1 MPADGPG
8 SGASPSAGPARAPR
22 LSRTARGGLALGV
35 GTGISTALG
44 YAFTA
49 VLARSFGPGEYGAL
63 VALLGAGLIGTIPA
77 SGLQYVVA
85 RRTVALGLPAGRND
99 GPTLLLSGVTGVLL
113 CVLIAAG
120 SPLIKDYLHLASV
133 GPVLAL
139 GVTLIP
145 MTVSGAMQGG
155 LLGHHRL
162 PALSSLMVLT
172 AVARFAGGA
181 LTAAMGWDVTGA
193 MACLAAAAVVTT
205 VVGYAQTGPASWG
218 VRAAAVSLRMER
230 ALAGDVA
237 RACSAVAGIVVLTNV
252 DLLLAR
258 HYLPAD
264 VSGAYGV
271 ASLFAKAML
280 WGTQFVA
287 QAAFP
292 ALARPEQ
299 ARKLLA
305 QAVGGTAA
313 IGAVGVLAT
322 VLAAGPVVRV
332 ATGQGAYDEAVRLA
346 PWFALLGLGW
356 ALAQV
361 LLLAA
366 VAAGER
372 TAGRI
377 LWLVI
382 AAEAGAIA
390 TGLHGSAGQILSACV
405 ISVGWYALAAALL
418 ARSAAGRP
426 AGAHRREDTP
436 VADLHVDGGV
446 VGADV
451 QVDLPVDA
459 VPAPRQPAESR
470 ELTAAFGSDPTVRTV
485 AEPHGDPRRPDPA
498 AAPVA
503 GQGDLRSS
511 GPVPEPRDGQ
521 DGFRSGLRGS
531 EPAAGDGDQA
541 AGLPGVPWWDG
552 SADFGESGG
561 DDLVGEPADRGDLG
575 DRGEDDVPRPRGGEL
590 GDGPPAG
597 VRAEHRG

>member
-1 MPADGPG
+1 MPADAHAVP
-8 SGASPSAGPARAPR
+8 AQAPS
-22 LSRTARGGLALGV
+22 LSRTARGGLVLGL

-49 VLARSFGPGEYGAL
+49 VLARSFGPAEYGAL

-85 RRTVALGLPAGRND
+85 RRTVSLGLPAGRND
-99 GPTLLLSGVTGVLL
+99 GPTLLLSGVTGVALCLL
-113 CVLIAAG
+113 VALT
-120 SPLIKDYLHLASV
+120 SPITKDYLHLASV

-145 MTVSGAMQGG
+145 LTVSGALQGG

-162 PALSSLMVLT
+162 GALSTLMVLT

-181 LTAAMGWDVTGA
+181 LTAALGWDVTGA
-193 MACLAAAAVVTT
+193 MGTLAAAAVVTA
-205 VVGYAQTGPASWG
+205 VVGYALTGPESWG
-218 VRAAAVSLRMER
+218 ARSWGASVRGARVALRVEK

-237 RACSAVAGIVVLTNV
+237 RACSAVAGITVLTNV

-292 ALARPEQ
+292 ALARPER
-299 ARKLLA
+299 ARRLLA
-305 QAVGGTAA
+305 QAVAGTAA
-313 IGAVGVLAT
+313 IGAVGVLLT
-322 VLAAGPVVRV
+322 VVAAGPVVRV
-332 ATGQGAYDEAVRLA
+332 ATGQASYGEAARLA

-382 AAEAGAIA
+382 TAEAAAIA
-390 TGLHGSAGQILSACV
+390 FALHGSAGEILAACL

-426 AGAHRREDTP
+426 AGAHRREDAPTATADEVAAGAVAAGAVP
-436 VADLHVDGGV
+436 AGAVAAEEAAADLRVDGAV

-451 QVDLPVDA
+451 QVDVQ
-459 VPAPRQPAESR
+459 VEVQVE
-470 ELTAAFGSDPTVRTV
+470 
-485 AEPHGDPRRPDPA
+485 
-498 AAPVA
+498 
-503 GQGDLRSS
+503 
-511 GPVPEPRDGQ
+511 VPEPRRERAGP
-521 DGFRSGLRGS
+521 GAGTANRHGRGGARR
-531 EPAAGDGDQA
+531 EPAE
-541 AGLPGVPWWDG
+541 LPGVPWWDG
-552 SADFGESGG
+552 SADLGLSGG
-561 DDLVGEPADRGDLG
+561 DDLIGEPADRGDADAG
-575 DRGEDDVPRPRGGEL
+575 EHDVPHARRGEV

-597 VRAEHRG
+597 LRAEHHR

>member
-1 MPADGPG
+1 MPAD
-8 SGASPSAGPARAPR
+8 ARAVPAEAPS
-22 LSRTARGGLALGV
+22 LSRTARGGLVLGL

-49 VLARSFGPGEYGAL
+49 VLARSFGPAEYGAL

-85 RRTVALGLPAGRND
+85 RRTVSLGLPAGRND
-99 GPTLLLSGVTGVLL
+99 GPTLLLSGVTGVALCLL
-113 CVLIAAG
+113 VAAA
-120 SPLIKDYLHLASV
+120 SPVIEDYLHLGSV

-145 MTVSGAMQGG
+145 MTVSGALQGG

-162 PALSSLMVLT
+162 GALSALMVLT
-172 AVARFAGGA
+172 AVARFAGGV
-181 LTAAMGWDVTGA
+181 LTAALGWDVTGA
-193 MACLAAAAVVTT
+193 MGTLAVAAAVTAVI
-205 VVGYAQTGPASWG
+205 GYALTGPESWG
-218 VRAAAVSLRMER
+218 ARSWGARSWGARSWGASVRGARAALRVEK

-237 RACSAVAGIVVLTNV
+237 RACSAVAGITVLTNV

-292 ALARPEQ
+292 ALARPER
-299 ARKLLA
+299 ARRLLA
-305 QAVGGTAA
+305 QAVAGTAA
-313 IGAVGVLAT
+313 IGAVGVLLTA
-322 VLAAGPVVRV
+322 VAAGPVVRV
-332 ATGQGAYDEAVRLA
+332 ATGQASYGEAVRLA

-372 TAGRI
+372 TAGLI

-382 AAEAGAIA
+382 TVEAAAIA
-390 TGLHGSAGQILSACV
+390 LALHGSAGEILAACL
-405 ISVGWYALAAALL
+405 ISVGWYALAAAML
-418 ARSAAGRP
+418 ARGAAGRP
-426 AGAHRREDTP
+426 AGEHRREDAP
-436 VADLHVDGGV
+436 AAGAGEVAAEEAAADLRVDGAV

-451 QVDLPVDA
+451 HVD
-459 VPAPRQPAESR
+459 
-470 ELTAAFGSDPTVRTV
+470 T
-485 AEPHGDPRRPDPA
+485 
-498 AAPVA
+498 
-503 GQGDLRSS
+503 
-511 GPVPEPRDGQ
+511 PEPRRLELPPG
-521 DGFRSGLRGS
+521 RGEPAGWFAGPGAPGRAG
-531 EPAAGDGDQA
+531 EPAAGPGAREPA
-541 AGLPGVPWWDG
+541 AGPRAGTANGNGRGEARREPVELPGVPWWDG
-552 SADFGESGG
+552 SADLGQGGG
-561 DDLVGEPADRGDLG
+561 DDLVGEPADRGDP
-575 DRGEDDVPRPRGGEL
+575 DPGEHDVPSPRGGEV

-597 VRAEHRG
+597 LRAEHRR